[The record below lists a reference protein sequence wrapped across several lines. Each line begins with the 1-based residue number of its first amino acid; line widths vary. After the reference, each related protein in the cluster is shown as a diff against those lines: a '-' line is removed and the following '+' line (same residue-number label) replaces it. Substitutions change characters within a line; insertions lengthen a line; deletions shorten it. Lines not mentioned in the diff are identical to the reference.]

1 MKKEYIVNYKVENA
15 AQWDGVEPHDEITEN
30 SDPVEAE
37 SVEEVIDLYADYIEE
52 QARENGYEAERF
64 VDTNGQTV
72 VKTEKDGEAQ
82 YYILTGAKGE
92 PLECYGVVTMW
103 GEDGGAWEL
112 FETEDEARAE
122 VEKRL
127 AASTYTQKEID
138 RGHPYEEIALMAWD
152 EDEDDYIYCD
162 SIEYFYHEACR

>member
-1 MKKEYIVNYKVENA
+1 MNESAKQIKRRYYAKSIRKFTIEFNRNTDADILEKFEKIANKQGFIKALLREKL
-15 AQWDGVEPHDEITEN
+15 AQG
-30 SDPVEAE
+30 
-37 SVEEVIDLYADYIEE
+37 
-52 QARENGYEAERF
+52 
-64 VDTNGQTV
+64 
-72 VKTEKDGEAQ
+72 GEAQ
-82 YYILTGAKGE
+82 YYILTGAKAE
-92 PLECYGVVTMW
+92 PMECYGVVTMW

-112 FETEDEARAE
+112 FETEDEVRAE

>member
-1 MKKEYIVNYKVENA
+1 MEKEYIVNYRVESA
-15 AQWDGVEPHDEITEN
+15 AQWDGEKPHDEITEN

-37 SVEEVIDLYADYIEE
+37 SMEEAIDLYADWIEE
-52 QARENGYEAERF
+52 QARENGCEAERF

-82 YYILTGAKGE
+82 YYILTGAKAE
-92 PLECYGVVTMW
+92 PMECYGVVTMW
-103 GEDGGAWEL
+103 GEDGGAYEL
-112 FETEDEARAE
+112 FETEEEARAE

-138 RGHPYEEIALMAWD
+138 NGHPYEEIALMAWD
-152 EDEDDYIYCD
+152 EEEDDYICSD
-162 SIEYFYHEACR
+162 SIEDFYHEACR

>member
-1 MKKEYIVNYKVENA
+1 MKKEYIVSYKIESA
-15 AQWDGVEPHDEITEN
+15 AQWDGEEPHEEMTEN

-37 SVEEVIDLYADYIEE
+37 SMEEAIDLYADYIEE

-64 VDTNGQTV
+64 VDTNGQTG
-72 VKTEKDGEAQ
+72 VKVMNNGYDL

-112 FETEDEARAE
+112 FETEVEARAE

-138 RGHPYEEIALMAWD
+138 NGHPYEEIALMAWD
-152 EDEDDYIYCD
+152 EDDYIYCD
-162 SIEYFYHEACR
+162 SIEDFYHEACR